1 MGRGVL
7 ARALRDEV
15 ADVRVFLNGD
25 PAELAAG
32 ATIQAA
38 LEALELPAEGRG
50 VAVAVDRE
58 VVPRGRWSEHELS
71 EDARVEIVRAVQ
83 GG

>member
-1 MGRGVL
+1 M
-7 ARALRDEV
+7 
-15 ADVRVFLNGD
+15 RVFLNGD
-25 PAELAAG
+25 PAELDAG
-32 ATIQAA
+32 ATVQAA

-71 EDARVEIVRAVQ
+71 EDAHVEIVRAVQ

>member
-1 MGRGVL
+1 M
-7 ARALRDEV
+7 
-15 ADVRVFLNGD
+15 RVFVNGD
-25 PAELAAG
+25 PAELDPG
-32 ATIQAA
+32 ATVQAVIEVLA
-38 LEALELPAEGRG
+38 VPAQGRG
-50 VAVAVDRE
+50 VAVAVDSE

>member
-1 MGRGVL
+1 
-7 ARALRDEV
+7 
-15 ADVRVFLNGD
+15 VRVFLNGD
-25 PAELAAG
+25 PAELADG
-32 ATIQAA
+32 ATVQAA
-38 LEALELPAEGRG
+38 LEALELPAQGRG
-50 VAVAVDRE
+50 VAVAVDSE

>member
-1 MGRGVL
+1 
-7 ARALRDEV
+7 
-15 ADVRVFLNGD
+15 VRVFLNGD

-32 ATIQAA
+32 ATVEAA
-38 LEALELPAEGRG
+38 LEALELPAQGRG
-50 VAVAVDRE
+50 VAVAVDSE

>member
-1 MGRGVL
+1 M
-7 ARALRDEV
+7 
-15 ADVRVFLNGD
+15 RVFLNGD
-25 PAELAAG
+25 PAELDAG
-32 ATIQAA
+32 ATVQAA

-58 VVPRGRWSEHELS
+58 VIPRGRWSDHELS

>member
-1 MGRGVL
+1 M
-7 ARALRDEV
+7 
-15 ADVRVFLNGD
+15 RVFLNGD
-25 PAELAAG
+25 PAELEAG
-32 ATIQAA
+32 ATVQAV

-50 VAVAVDRE
+50 VAVAVDSE